1 MTDADRV
8 HVVVGASGG
17 TGQALVR
24 ELLRRGRTVG
34 AVQRSSW
41 AEAPAGV
48 EVTAAD
54 ASDPDAMRE
63 VCRGA
68 GVVYN
73 AVNPPFSRWREMFP
87 AVVDATLAGA
97 RAADARLVFV
107 DDTWMYGR
115 VSAPMTEE
123 LPYRPVSDK
132 GVLRAWL
139 AERVLAAHA
148 RGDVRTVIG
157 RGPELYGPAVES
169 VLGRNLFGQ
178 AVADRRA
185 FWVGAM
191 DQPLAPLFID
201 DFAHGL
207 AVLGEHEQALGQVW
221 HLPTPPPVTARRF
234 VDLIAAEVGRPLA
247 LTPLDERVIRT
258 LGLVWPVARHGAEM
272 LYQFRR
278 PHSVDASK
286 YLSSFGPGQVTSFEL
301 GVARTVDWYRRTSAG
316 RLTALGR

>member
-1 MTDADRV
+1 
-8 HVVVGASGG
+8 
-17 TGQALVR
+17 
-24 ELLRRGRTVG
+24 
-34 AVQRSSW
+34 
-41 AEAPAGV
+41 
-48 EVTAAD
+48 
-54 ASDPDAMRE
+54 
-63 VCRGA
+63 
-68 GVVYN
+68 
-73 AVNPPFSRWREMFP
+73 MFP

-207 AVLGEHEQALGQVW
+207 AELGEHEQALGQVW

-301 GVARTVDWYRRTSAG
+301 GSHAPSTGTAGPAPGGSPHWAGKPAISLARCGSLNCRVARRPPPVGHPPRSGATLRSVYGSAG
-316 RLTALGR
+316 RGMAQASHGQPTTARPSCVRAHGHRFRSRSPASSRTQPPVP